1 MHQCIEG
8 ETPLLVHFAMM
19 AQFIDSVWIFG
30 LLSFR
35 PAIGSY
41 MFRRQIY
48 GLLLGHLE
56 FNQDH
61 IFVQGQQR
69 LPVEFTQI
77 VNIDGN
83 YICFLERSPDLYCR
97 SADRNI
103 AKNAIIHLGRR
114 RYFDAFSN
122 DEAVMQAPLTSI
134 LFLPVVHLPA
144 FDMQQPGNLAIALAP
159 ILLRQPDQ
167 HQPQSIV
174 IFGVWSILQGA
185 SRQTNHPA
193 GPSLRRR
200 KLLAPVDNGLAEL
213 PCRQALDSR

>member
-8 ETPLLVHFAMM
+8 ETPLFVHFAMM
-19 AQFIDSVWIFG
+19 AKFIDFVWIFG

-35 PAIGSY
+35 PVIDSDK
-41 MFRRQIY
+41 FRRQIY

-61 IFVQGQQR
+61 IFVQGPQR

-83 YICFLERSPDLYCR
+83 DICFVERFPDLYCH
-97 SADRNI
+97 SANGNI
-103 AKNAIIHLGRR
+103 AKNAIINLGRR
-114 RYFDAFSN
+114 RYFD
-122 DEAVMQAPLTSI
+122 DEAVMQASLTTI
-134 LFLPVVHLPA
+134 LFLLVVHLPA
-144 FDMQQPGNLAIALAP
+144 LDMQQLGNLAIAVAP
-159 ILLRQPDQ
+159 ILLRQPGQ
-167 HQPQSIV
+167 RQPQSIV

-200 KLLAPVDNGLAEL
+200 KLLARMDNGLTEL
-213 PCRQALDSR
+213 PGRQALGYR